1 MIQDFSHTT
10 VLLHE
15 AVEALVQDPDAFYI
29 DGTFGR
35 GGHSGLILEK
45 LQAQGRVLA
54 IDKDPEAISYAGERF
69 ADEPRF
75 EIERGSFADMEQY
88 VRARDLEGQV
98 GGILLDLGV
107 SSPQLDD
114 ASRGFSFLN
123 EGPLDMRMN
132 PDVGQSAAQ
141 WIATADEKELADVIF
156 TYGEERFARRM
167 ARAIVAARQEV
178 QITTTAQ
185 LANII
190 AEANPAWEKGKHP
203 ATRAFQAIRI
213 HINRE
218 LEDLERCLDQALD
231 LLSIG
236 GRLVVISFHSLED
249 RIVKRF
255 IRKHVKGDEHLPRGI
270 PVTQDMLRQRL
281 KSAGKAVKASV
292 AEVQHNPRA
301 RSAVM
306 RVAVR
311 IK

>member
-15 AVEALVQDPDAFYI
+15 AVEALVQDPEGFYI

-35 GGHSGLILEK
+35 GGHSGLILEH

-54 IDKDPEAISYAGERF
+54 IDKDPAAIDFAARRF
-69 ADEPRF
+69 DDEPRF

-88 VRARDLEGQV
+88 VRARGLAGKV

-123 EGPLDMRMN
+123 EGPLDMRMD
-132 PDVGQSAAQ
+132 PEVGQSAAQ
-141 WIATADEKELADVIF
+141 WIATADEKEIADVIF

-167 ARAIVAARQEV
+167 ARAVVAARQEV

-185 LANII
+185 LAKII
-190 AEANPAWEKGKHP
+190 ADANPAWEKGKHP

-213 HINRE
+213 FINRE
-218 LEDLERCLDQALD
+218 LEDLECGLDQALD

-270 PVTQDMLRQRL
+270 PVTQDMLAQRL
-281 KSAGKAVKASV
+281 KSAGKAVRASA
-292 AEVQHNPRA
+292 AEVQQNPRA

>member
-10 VLLHE
+10 VLLQE
-15 AVEALVQDPDAFYI
+15 AVDVLVQDASAFYI

-35 GGHSGLILEK
+35 GGHSALILKK
-45 LQAQGRVLA
+45 LQPAGRLLA
-54 IDKDPEAISYAGERF
+54 IDKDPEAVAYAQARF
-69 ADEPRF
+69 ADDPRF
-75 EIERGSFADMEQY
+75 DIERGSFAQMTDF
-88 VRARDLEGQV
+88 VRARGLEGRV

-114 ASRGFSFLN
+114 PARGFSFTQ

-132 PDVGQSAAQ
+132 PDVGESAAQ
-141 WIATADEKELADVIF
+141 WLARADEKEIADVIF
-156 TYGEERFARRM
+156 TYGEDRFARRM

-178 QITTTAQ
+178 AITTTAQ
-185 LANII
+185 LARII

-255 IRKHVKGDEHLPRGI
+255 IRKHVKGDEHLPPGI
-270 PVTQDMLRQRL
+270 PVTQDMLQQRL
-281 KSAGKAVKASV
+281 RAVGKALKPGKS
-292 AEVQHNPRA
+292 EVSQNVRA

-306 RVAVR
+306 RVAER